1 MLGLARAGEQEL
13 QIDRT
18 EELLARRQAIDSA
31 FERLERLAAERAL
44 PQDLVERVRARYRER
59 LRHFVR
65 APERETSREDETGP
79 SDEIELLLIA
89 AERERINELYRQGT
103 LKDETR
109 RRLEHELDL
118 REANLAGHQ
127 HGE

>member
-1 MLGLARAGEQEL
+1 VIVPQRTFLTPHGVHLDPTEVVDGNRQKAEGPQSRAG
-13 QIDRT
+13 RSHS
-18 EELLARRQAIDSA
+18 ARRLDG
-31 FERLERLAAERAL
+31 
-44 PQDLVERVRARYRER
+44 VARS
-59 LRHFVR
+59 
-65 APERETSREDETGP
+65 PEGETSREDETGA

-103 LKDETR
+103 LKDEAR

-127 HGE
+127 HVE